1 MTRLGLIMEALAE
14 FFKVFSEVNR
24 LAVLASLHDGPLNV
38 TAVVDVTGLSQAL
51 VSKHLK
57 LLTIAGLVQRKP
69 EGALVFYQ
77 VADQSVYGFLNQAE
91 KLSLES
97 RRQQIS
103 ALSANL

>member
-1 MTRLGLIMEALAE
+1 MEALAE

-24 LAVLASLHDGPLNV
+24 LAVLESLHDGPLNV
-38 TAVVDVTGLSQAL
+38 TAVVEATGLSQAL

-77 VADQSVYGFLNQAE
+77 VSDQSVFAFLNQAE
-91 KLSLES
+91 SLSIQS